1 MRHLVIA
8 IVLVCLTFPLISQAD
23 RSLTKDLV
31 HIAFTVAE
39 RQVVERYFSEDHEHY
54 AKKHGKKN
62 AKPDKN
68 RKGLPPGLAKRHEL
82 PPGLAKRQQLP
93 PGLAKKALPADLVS
107 QLPPV
112 REGLERAIIAGSIV
126 LIDIATGVVLD
137 IIEDIYLGD

>member
-1 MRHLVIA
+1 MRYLVLVI
-8 IVLVCLTFPLISQAD
+8 VCLTLPLIAQAD
-23 RSLTKDLV
+23 KSLTKDLV
-31 HIAFTVAE
+31 HIAFTAAE
-39 RQVVERYFSEDHEHY
+39 RQAMERYFSDHHENHVTQ
-54 AKKHGKKN
+54 HGKKN
-62 AKPDKN
+62 GKSDKKQ
-68 RKGLPPGLAKRHEL
+68 KGLPPGLAKRHEL